1 MCVLVLDFEN
11 ISIKRILRLVIFL
24 LLTGCT
30 CTTVAVL
37 ACILSVYLENLQNF
51 LLWFVQSVIL
61 LTSLYLQHCLHAW
74 LYRVRGQE
82 VFISTTTFKERRTHV
97 IAMMHT
103 RKWLSEGMFGS
114 PRSTLVSEPIT
125 LNGDACLAHLSS
137 AQHKMRDFRLQWLA
151 KMTVSGKLKH
161 RALKWAMVDSTDGTQ
176 CFCTVY
182 DPLQPSNCS
191 EGDLWPP

>member
-1 MCVLVLDFEN
+1 MYNSGSACLHTQCLPGESSKLSVVFCPERDFTY
-11 ISIKRILRLVIFL
+11 FT
-24 LLTGCT
+24 LLTTLSACLTESCKRPRSVHFWGC
-30 CTTVAVL
+30 
-37 ACILSVYLENLQNF
+37 
-51 LLWFVQSVIL
+51 
-61 LTSLYLQHCLHAW
+61 
-74 LYRVRGQE
+74 
-82 VFISTTTFKERRTHV
+82 TTTFKERRIHV